1 VIELSILICTYRRD
15 AVLCDTL
22 RHLFEQARSDVEII
36 VVDQSPEHDA
46 ATRRFLDQAVQARRL
61 RVIAVPEPS
70 LTRARNLGARAA
82 SGRVLIY
89 LDDDII
95 PAKDLV
101 EAYRQAFRNGFTGA
115 IAGQVLHE
123 GQVPVKAPG
132 SFSHN
137 GVVEP
142 FFQVYGANFGL
153 LRETY
158 FCIGGS
164 DENLGVHTYVED
176 RILSDRLKQH
186 GRIIRF
192 EPSAS
197 VVHLLAARGGCRI
210 SDESQPT
217 REWEKSFGHLYY
229 LIHYRGCLSREA
241 PRLFWSALRAGPLR
255 KAVVKHP
262 WRLVAAGS
270 GFVQAWLRAA
280 RTCPQIP
287 VPQG

>member
-1 VIELSILICTYRRD
+1 MTEISILICTYRRD

-22 RHLFEQARSDVEII
+22 RHLFAQAGPDVEII
-36 VVDQSPEHDA
+36 VVDQSPEHDY
-46 ATRRFLDQAVQARRL
+46 ATRQFLDQARHAGRL
-61 RVIAVPEPS
+61 QVITLPQPG
-70 LTRARNLGARAA
+70 LTRARNIGAQAA
-82 SGRVLIY
+82 SGRVLVY

-95 PAKDLV
+95 PAKNLV
-101 EAYRQAFRNGFTGA
+101 EAYRQAFRSGFEGA

-123 GQVPVKAPG
+123 GQVPMDSPG
-132 SFSHN
+132 SFSHS
-137 GVVEP
+137 GVLEP

-158 FCIGGS
+158 FRIGGS

-176 RILSDRLKQH
+176 RILSDRLIQH
-186 GRIIRF
+186 GRVIRF

-210 SDESQPT
+210 SDDTQPT

-229 LIHYRGCLSREA
+229 LIHYRGWWSREA

-255 KAVVKHP
+255 RAVVKHP
-262 WRLVAAGS
+262 WRLVTAGG
-270 GFVQAWLRAA
+270 GFLQAWRKAV
-280 RTCPQIP
+280 RTRPQIP
-287 VPQG
+287 APQG